1 LLSLLWCVGFKQ
13 LGEVLLGKIWAAV
26 GVYLL
31 IMLIYH
37 VLHGGLQKWQAK
49 MDPTN
54 EAAQFLARSLK
65 ALLLYTT
72 IAASVIIILELLG
85 LMIPF
90 QRLLSFPVLK
100 LGETQVTLWII
111 LKAAFILTAFIYASR
126 LMQACLDYKIYPSIG
141 VDPGLGHALN
151 TFFKYLTLSIG
162 FLIALKIVGLDLRF
176 LLVFAGAAGIGI
188 GLGLQSM
195 AANVFSGF
203 SIIFGRKIRKGD
215 WIEVGDT
222 LGVVTDIFLR
232 ATNVRDRDNIEYLIP
247 NSNLISSTIVNYS
260 LASPMIRIELP
271 VGVSYAADPQKVQDI
286 LLAAAEQES
295 MVAKFRKPEVRFTAY
310 GDNSINFELLI
321 WIDVRRTA
329 RRAVRS
335 ALYFAIFEEL
345 KKAGIEIP
353 FPQRDIHIRSQVG
366 SDLPGT
372 PEKSAADEE

>member
-1 LLSLLWCVGFKQ
+1 
-13 LGEVLLGKIWAAV
+13 
-26 GVYLL
+26 
-31 IMLIYH
+31 
-37 VLHGGLQKWQAK
+37 
-49 MDPTN
+49 
-54 EAAQFLARSLK
+54 
-65 ALLLYTT
+65 
-72 IAASVIIILELLG
+72 
-85 LMIPF
+85 
-90 QRLLSFPVLK
+90 
-100 LGETQVTLWII
+100 
-111 LKAAFILTAFIYASR
+111 
-126 LMQACLDYKIYPSIG
+126 
-141 VDPGLGHALN
+141 
-151 TFFKYLTLSIG
+151 
-162 FLIALKIVGLDLRF
+162 
-176 LLVFAGAAGIGI
+176 
-188 GLGLQSM
+188 
-195 AANVFSGF
+195 
-203 SIIFGRKIRKGD
+203 
-215 WIEVGDT
+215 
-222 LGVVTDIFLR
+222 
-232 ATNVRDRDNIEYLIP
+232 VRDRDNIEYLIP

-271 VGVSYAADPQKVQDI
+271 VGVSYAADPQKVQEI